1 MIESLLKV
9 IVRILVI
16 ECNQDPCKPLRLFI
30 QVLLVSEVYVLHG
43 LKSRQ
48 IFRQIL
54 PKEVD
59 MAQLLPHSLVIRV
72 GHNVLLLGQNT
83 VHEA

>member
-30 QVLLVSEVYVLHG
+30 QVLFVSEVYVLHC
-43 LKSRQ
+43 LQSRQ

-59 MAQLLPHSLVIRV
+59 MAQLLPHTLVIRV
-72 GHNVLLLGQNT
+72 GHNFLLLSQNT